1 METVALAIASTL
13 SLGWW
18 LPQFVRTFRKGTDGI
33 SATSWAIYAVN
44 TGVWT
49 VWAYADRRFVL
60 GTVDLCESIGATL
73 IVARL
78 RAWRPL
84 AVVSAV
90 VVAAIT
96 VVAAGLPGLVAA
108 FGVVMAGA
116 GRLPQLVR
124 SWRGGT
130 LLGVSTAAWLVS
142 AAANITWILWAA
154 VSGATPLVFGASTA
168 VLMSTAIVVFTRRN
182 QSRAARSLT
191 AT

>member
-1 METVALAIASTL
+1 LETAALAVASTL

-18 LPQFVRTFRKGTDGI
+18 LPQFVRTFRKGTAGI

-44 TGVWT
+44 TGIWT
-49 VWAYADRRFVL
+49 VWAYADGRVVL
-60 GTVDLCESIGATL
+60 GTVDLCEALGAGL

-84 AVVSAV
+84 AVVTGV
-90 VVAAIT
+90 VGVAIS
-96 VVAAGLPGLVAA
+96 VIAAGLPGLVATV
-108 FGVVMAGA
+108 GVVMAGV
-116 GRLPQLVR
+116 GRAPQLVR

-130 LLGVSTAAWLVS
+130 LVGVSTAAWLVS
-142 AAANITWILWAA
+142 ATANVAWIVWAS

-168 VLMSTAIVVFTRRN
+168 VLMSTAIVLTTRRN